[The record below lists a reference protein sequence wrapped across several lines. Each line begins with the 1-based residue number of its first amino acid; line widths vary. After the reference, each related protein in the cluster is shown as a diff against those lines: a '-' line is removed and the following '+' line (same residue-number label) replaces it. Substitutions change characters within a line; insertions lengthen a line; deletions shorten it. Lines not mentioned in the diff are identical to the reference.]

1 MNRMKAFTIVTWTGV
16 VAILLA
22 AASMAE
28 AGPVAARQR
37 NQQMRI
43 AHGVA
48 SGSLTVREATRLEL
62 RHMDL
67 GRDSAR
73 MRATGDGLGPCER
86 AIIDHRQDHL
96 SGAIWRQQHDGQRRH

>member
-1 MNRMKAFTIVTWTGV
+1 MKGTNTFAIVTWTGA

-28 AGPVAARQR
+28 AGPVAARQH

-48 SGSLTVREATRLEL
+48 NGSLTVREATRLEL
-62 RHMDL
+62 RHLDL
-67 GRDSAR
+67 GRDIAW
-73 MRATGDGLGPCER
+73 MRATGGGLGPCER
-86 AIIDHRQDHL
+86 AIIDRRQDHL
-96 SGAIWRQQHDGQRRH
+96 SGAIWRQKHDGRRRQ